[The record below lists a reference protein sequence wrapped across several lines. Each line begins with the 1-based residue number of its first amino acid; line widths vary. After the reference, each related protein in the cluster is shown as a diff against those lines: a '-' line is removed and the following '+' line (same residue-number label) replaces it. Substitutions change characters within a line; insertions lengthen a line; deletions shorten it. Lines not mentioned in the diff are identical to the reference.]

1 MREDVARLVAALS
14 RALPPD
20 TDATTVAD
28 LLWLAAAEGRGA
40 DDRAGEPASG
50 PSPRDAA
57 QVSSGHD
64 PGTGPGLPA
73 PQGRP
78 DDVADDTGVPLYED
92 LPAGPAP
99 GRSIQVAA
107 GRALPRS
114 LELARAL
121 RPFKRRYP
129 RGARRALDIDATL
142 REYTRGGEL
151 APVFGPVPEAW
162 FDVVILVDTH
172 PTMDVWRDTVDELDT
187 LLAGIG
193 AFRGVRRLRLSVDG
207 EPTITDGRGRAVGR
221 GRVTAPGGRRLL
233 VVLSDCTAPGWREP
247 AVWQLLRTWG
257 STTPV
262 VLLNPLPG
270 RLWSR
275 TALDLPAVRVRQ
287 DGPAARNTDLR
298 YELPLMT
305 SALFGPGPLGA
316 APSGAAPSGTDPGWT
331 PLPTLALTPHSLR
344 RWADAV
350 MRGAPAGHDAVLVP
364 ASGVL
369 RSPFAAHAPRR
380 PDDTPN
386 VAAFLHT
393 ASPAAKRLA
402 CLSSPFSSLS
412 LPLLQLIRQEAVPD
426 ATVGDLAELLT
437 SGLVDTRTVAD
448 GPTVLT
454 FRAAARA
461 ALAPLLTRHDAWT
474 VHAALTRHVAARRPR
489 AGNGLAAVA
498 VADTASLP
506 PELRPF
512 ATASAE
518 LLALLDGSRPRRA
531 PEAEA
536 LPEAPDDSASADAGP
551 APVFPDPQRSA
562 ALLIGV
568 SDTATSPA
576 LSCVPDTVADLAT
589 LLCSSNSWGL
599 NPEQCH
605 VLLDVSSQHETLN
618 AIRTA
623 CNQATDALLV
633 YVAGRC
639 VLIGTE
645 TYLIL
650 GDDSR
655 LPLRRLT
662 EILMRATAG
671 HVVLLMD
678 LCGGDQVGPATF
690 DLTGMTRHPGAE
702 IMIAEASDGTTA
714 LARIADCLFQAGSQG
729 LEDATEMLDLSH
741 ISREFLTRKSGNWWY
756 TSARPGTPPLAILRN
771 RQAPGYLEPHV
782 REVFDEVCSTL
793 QTFLET
799 EYPAHSHDD
808 VRRILRTLIGFAHD
822 YIAQG
827 PDGYAP
833 ALQETLESD
842 LRDALAQN
850 VALIRNGDNESDL
863 ACSEVGGAFHI
874 PIDVRTVRRRRGLSP
889 VDIIMTRR
897 FSSPLTVTIVLDQ
910 SGGAR
915 DRSLFNISPRVGLAG
930 GGSQPHVDLVLRV
943 PVEESDPASL
953 EEALRRAVT
962 RACEDLAGGSIE
974 FNDEGGPS
982 VPELP
987 GATEATISF
996 LEPKD
1001 STIDWYPV
1009 ETYDGGTVV
1018 GEVKVTA
1025 ELTLEAF
1032 LHKADVFLEDGLTIL
1047 DEVNEVNEHMVEVS
1061 VTLLGELSFHAQ
1073 VDGPEFDVQLE
1084 LADIKMLR

>member
-57 QVSSGHD
+57 QVSPGHD

-518 LLALLDGSRPRRA
+518 LLALLDGSRPRHA
-531 PEAEA
+531 PEADV
-536 LPEAPDDSASADAGP
+536 LPMDPTDSDP
-551 APVFPDPQRSA
+551 MDEREDPEFPDPRRSA

-568 SDTATSPA
+568 SRYPSMPE
-576 LSCVPDTVADLAT
+576 LPHVPRTVTDLAA
-589 LLCSSNSWGL
+589 LLSSSNSWGL
-599 NPEQCH
+599 SPDRCH
-605 VLLDVSSQHETLN
+605 VLLDPGSRTEALE
-618 AIRTA
+618 AIRAATR
-623 CNQATDALLV
+623 QATDALLV
-633 YVAGRC
+633 YFAGHNS
-639 VLIGTE
+639 LIDGE
-645 TYLIL
+645 THLVL
-650 GDDSR
+650 GDGSS
-655 LPLRRLT
+655 LPLHRFANDVGSPGAER
-662 EILMRATAG
+662 
-671 HVVLLMD
+671 VVLLVD
-678 LCGGDQVGPATF
+678 LFDDVKASRPALDPDRMPNNPIVELLVTQARPAEPARGLIASALMTVGATGLP
-690 DLTGMTRHPGAE
+690 DAPETLELAHIRRGMLPINATWWL
-702 IMIAEASDGTTA
+702 SGT
-714 LARIADCLFQAGSQG
+714 
-729 LEDATEMLDLSH
+729 
-741 ISREFLTRKSGNWWY
+741 SRE
-756 TSARPGTPPLAILRN
+756 APPLAILHN
-771 RQAPGYLEPHV
+771 RQAPDYLEPHV
-782 REVFDEVCSTL
+782 RTVFDQVCSTL
-793 QTFLET
+793 QTFLEIA
-799 EYPAHSHDD
+799 YPAHSHDD

-822 YIAQG
+822 YVAQG
-827 PDGYAP
+827 PDGHAP
-833 ALQETLESD
+833 ALQEALEAD
-842 LRDALAQN
+842 LGAALAQN
-850 VALIRNGDNESDL
+850 VALIRNGDDESDL

-874 PIDVRTVRRRRGLSP
+874 PIDVRTVRRHRGLSP

>member
-14 RALPPD
+14 RVLPPD

-40 DDRAGEPASG
+40 DDRGGEPTAG

-57 QVSSGHD
+57 PVSPGQD

-99 GRSIQVAA
+99 GRSIQVAP

-193 AFRGVRRLRLSVDG
+193 AFRGVRRLRLSIDG

-247 AVWQLLRTWG
+247 AVWQLLRAWG

-262 VLLNPLPG
+262 VLLNPLPS

-380 PDDTPN
+380 PDDAPN

-531 PEAEA
+531 PEADV
-536 LPEAPDDSASADAGP
+536 LPMDPTDSDP
-551 APVFPDPQRSA
+551 MDEREDPEFPDPRRSA

-568 SDTATSPA
+568 SRYPSMPE
-576 LSCVPDTVADLAT
+576 LPHVPRTVTDLAA
-589 LLCSSNSWGL
+589 LLSSPNSWGL
-599 NPEQCH
+599 SPDRCH
-605 VLLDVSSQHETLN
+605 VLLDPGSRTEALE
-618 AIRTA
+618 AIREATR
-623 CNQATDALLV
+623 QATDALLV
-633 YVAGRC
+633 YFAGHSS
-639 VLIGTE
+639 LIGAE
-645 TYLIL
+645 SHLIL
-650 GDDSR
+650 GDGSG
-655 LPLRRLT
+655 LPFFHFANNLVHPGSER
-662 EILMRATAG
+662 
-671 HVVLLMD
+671 VVLLVD
-678 LCGGDQVGPATF
+678 LLDGGQTDPWTF
-690 DLTGMTRHPGAE
+690 DPDWMMNNLRAEVLITQALPAKASSVIASGLLAVEATGLPDT
-702 IMIAEASDGTTA
+702 AEA
-714 LARIADCLFQAGSQG
+714 LG
-729 LEDATEMLDLSH
+729 LTHIRREILPSRAEWSLSRG
-741 ISREFLTRKSGNWWY
+741 SRE
-756 TSARPGTPPLAILRN
+756 TPPLAILHN
-771 RQAPGYLEPHV
+771 RQAPDYLEPHV
-782 REVFDEVCSTL
+782 RTVFDQVCSTL

-808 VRRILRTLIGFAHD
+808 VRRILRALIGFAHD
-822 YIAQG
+822 YVAQG
-827 PDGYAP
+827 PDGHAP

-842 LRDALAQN
+842 LRDVLAQN
-850 VALIRNGDNESDL
+850 VALIRNGDDESDL

-897 FSSPLTVTIVLDQ
+897 FSSPLTVMIVLDQ

-930 GGSQPHVDLVLRV
+930 GGSQPHIDLVLRV

-1047 DEVNEVNEHMVEVS
+1047 DEVNEHMVEVS